1 MKDRFLEEIFQHQA
15 LIHKVCRMY
24 RDTKEDREDLFQEI
38 TYQLWK
44 SYPKFQAR
52 SKISSWIYKIS
63 LNTAIATFRKP
74 KITISGKGDNLE
86 NMEIADLASEDDR
99 KERLFA
105 ATKKLDDAEKALVVL
120 YLEEMSYKE
129 IADIIGISENYVGVR
144 LNRIKEKIKKLLNV

>member
-1 MKDRFLEEIFQHQA
+1 MKDRFLEDIFQHQA
-15 LIHKVCRMY
+15 LIHKVCSMY

-44 SYPKFQAR
+44 SYPKFQAK

-74 KITISGKGDNLE
+74 KIRISGKGDNLE
-86 NMEIADLASEDDR
+86 NMKIADVASEDDR
-99 KERLFA
+99 KERLLA
-105 ATKKLDDAEKALVVL
+105 AIKKLDDVERALVVL
-120 YLEEMSYKE
+120 YLEEMSYKK

>member
-1 MKDRFLEEIFQHQA
+1 MKDRFLEDIFQHQA
-15 LIHKVCRMY
+15 LIHKVCSMY

-44 SYPKFQAR
+44 SYPKFQGR
-52 SKISSWIYKIS
+52 SKLSSWIYKIS

-74 KITISGKGDNLE
+74 KIRILGKGDNLE
-86 NMEIADLASEDDR
+86 NMKIADVASEDDR
-99 KERLFA
+99 KERLLA
-105 ATKKLDDAEKALVVL
+105 AIKKLDDVERALVVL

>member
-15 LIHKVCRMY
+15 LIHKVCSIY

-74 KITISGKGDNLE
+74 KIRISGKGDNLE

-99 KERLFA
+99 KERLL
-105 ATKKLDDAEKALVVL
+105 ATIKKLDDVERALVVL

-129 IADIIGISENYVGVR
+129 MADIIGISENYVGVR